1 MARRSARTMIAV
13 AAAACLT
20 LAACGQGENP
30 ADADAGGDEGG
41 GEDSGDV
48 ELRFTWWGADLR
60 HRLTQETIDAFEA
73 EHPGIT
79 VTPEYTDWNGYWDR
93 LATTAAAGDLPD
105 IIQMDEKYLRTY
117 AEQGSLLDLSTL
129 EALDTGEIDPGAL
142 PSGEVDGGLYGLV
155 TSVNAYS
162 MITNATLLEQAG
174 IEAPDDSSWT
184 WEEFAQTAQAVT
196 EGTDD
201 DVWGMQGLGIA
212 DGDLN
217 VWARQ
222 VGDTQWTAEG
232 TFGVSQDTLSE
243 WWQYV
248 VELAE
253 TGAMPPPA
261 VMEEKRAAGQE
272 SSAVATNT
280 AAFGLWWS
288 NQYAALSE
296 SSGDEL
302 LLLRP
307 PRHEAGGEA
316 GLYYK
321 PSMFWSA
328 AADTEHPEEVALFL
342 DFLANSPDAGEILL
356 VERGVPSNLAV
367 REHVTPL
374 LDEAGQTTVAF
385 IDDISDEVGA
395 APAVTPQGASEFEPT
410 LQRHNLDVLF
420 GNLSPQDAA
429 AQLTADTEAMIE

>member
-1 MARRSARTMIAV
+1 MARRSARTTIAV
-13 AAAACLT
+13 AVAACLA

-30 ADADAGGDEGG
+30 ADADAPADGGGGGD
-41 GEDSGDV
+41 GDV
-48 ELRFTWWGADLR
+48 ELRFAWWGADLR
-60 HRLTQETIDAFEA
+60 HRLTQEVIDAFEA

-79 VTPEYTDWNGYWDR
+79 VTPKYTDWNGYWDR
-93 LATTAAAGDLPD
+93 LSTTAAAGDLPD

-129 EALDTGEIDPGAL
+129 PGLDTGEIDPGAL

-155 TSVNAYS
+155 SSVNAYA
-162 MITNATLLEQAG
+162 MVTNATLLEQAG
-174 IEAPDDSSWT
+174 VEVPDDDTWT
-184 WEEFAQTAQAVT
+184 WEEFAAAAQAVT

-201 DVWGMQGLGIA
+201 GAWGMQGMGIA

-222 VGDTQWTAEG
+222 VGDTQWTDEG
-232 TFGVSQDTLSE
+232 TFGISEGTLAE

-248 VELAE
+248 VGLADS
-253 TGAMPPPA
+253 GAMPPPA
-261 VMEEKRAAGQE
+261 VMEEKRSAGQE
-272 SSAVATNT
+272 SSGIATNT

-288 NQYAALSE
+288 NQYAALSS

-307 PRHEAGGEA
+307 PRHESDGES

-342 DFLANSPDAGEILL
+342 DFLANSPAAGEILL

-374 LDEAGQTTVAF
+374 LDDAGRTTVSF
-385 IDDISDEVGA
+385 IDDIADEVGE
-395 APAVTPQGASEFEPT
+395 APAVTPQGASEFETT
-410 LQRHNLDVLF
+410 LQRHNLEVLF
-420 GNLSPQDAA
+420 GNLSPQEAA
-429 AQLTADTEAMIE
+429 VQLTADVAAMIE

>member
-1 MARRSARTMIAV
+1 MIAV
-13 AAAACLT
+13 AAAACLS
-20 LAACGQGENP
+20 LAACGQGDNP
-30 ADADAGGDEGG
+30 ADAGVDADSGSDADGSDAGGGD
-41 GEDSGDV
+41 GDV
-48 ELRFTWWGADLR
+48 ELSFTWWGADLR
-60 HRLTQETIDAFEA
+60 HRLTQEVIDAFED

-79 VTPEYTDWNGYWDR
+79 ITPEYTDWTGYWDR
-93 LATTAAAGDLPD
+93 LATKAAAGDLPD

-129 EALDTGEIDPGAL
+129 EGLDTGEIDPGAL

-155 TSVNAYS
+155 ASVNAYA
-162 MITNATLLEQAG
+162 MVTNTTLLDEAG
-174 IEAPDDSSWT
+174 VEAPDDGSWT
-184 WEEFAQTAQAVT
+184 WAEFAQTAQAVT

-201 DVWGMQGLGIA
+201 GVWGMQGLGIA

-222 VGDTQWTAEG
+222 VGDTQWTGDG
-232 TFGVSQDTLSE
+232 TFGVSEETLHE

-248 VELAE
+248 VGLAE
-253 TGAMPPPA
+253 SEAMPPPA
-261 VMEEKRAAGQE
+261 IMEEKRSAGQE
-272 SSAVATNT
+272 SSGVATNT

-302 LLLRP
+302 ALLRP
-307 PRHEAGGEA
+307 PRQEPGGES

-328 AADTEHPEEVALFL
+328 SAHTEHPEEVALFL
-342 DFLANSPDAGEILL
+342 DFLANSPAAGEILL
-356 VERGVPSNLAV
+356 VERGVPSNLTV

-385 IDDISDEVGA
+385 IDDIADEVGT
-395 APAVTPQGASEFEPT
+395 APAVTPQGASEFEAT
-410 LQRHNLDVLF
+410 LQRYNLDVLF
-420 GNLSPQDAA
+420 GNLAPEDAA
-429 AQLTADTEAMIE
+429 AQLVAEVAAMIG